1 MIEAPTCM
9 SMTMQHWTGFQVSLV
24 SCPTQSAN
32 RIEEVYLQR
41 NANRRDAA
49 ARAKHTKERSRGAV
63 RESRPGHRVT
73 ILTRAIQSTANRA
86 AFHNL
91 RGISDIISCL
101 FHNPRGMSDIISCL
115 FHNPRGISDII
126 YSLFRCIRVRHVD
139 VAIVASK
146 GVVVGYV
153 DAGDV
158 FGAHGRIRSLRRK
171 VISPVEHQH
180 KCVSAREVAVSAFI
194 VPRVNAIHR

>member
-101 FHNPRGMSDIISCL
+101 FHNPRGI
-115 FHNPRGISDII
+115 F
-126 YSLFRCIRVRHVD
+126 
-139 VAIVASK
+139 
-146 GVVVGYV
+146 
-153 DAGDV
+153 
-158 FGAHGRIRSLRRK
+158 
-171 VISPVEHQH
+171 
-180 KCVSAREVAVSAFI
+180 
-194 VPRVNAIHR
+194 